1 MKRTSEGLKLIG
13 ASAGDMVSGGFSI
26 SLGFGAHPCELT
38 TTTLRMDRGIG
49 TAEVAAALRDLA
61 GNVAALK
68 PEGWD
73 LRAVRPALLKLAR
86 DKQEAWDRLLK
97 TIASPARP
105 GDNETGGRSV
115 APSPQRE
122 NPMANKKTAK
132 KRAKAEAKK
141 AVAKKAK

>member
-1 MKRTSEGLKLIG
+1 MTNERGLKLIG
-13 ASAGDMVSGGFSI
+13 ASAGDMVAGGFSI

-38 TTTLRMDRGIG
+38 TTTLRMNRGIG

-86 DKQEAWDRLLK
+86 DKQEAWDRLLE

-105 GDNETGGRSV
+105 GDKETGGRSV
-115 APSPQRE
+115 APSLQKE
-122 NPMANKKTAK
+122 QLVANKKTAK
-132 KRAKAEAKK
+132 KRAKVAAKKAEAKK
-141 AVAKKAK
+141 AK